1 MTSPINLRPSIAK
14 FIFPNVP
21 MITYKTDAEIELMRI
36 NGMKL
41 REVMKQLVPQI
52 KAGITTNY
60 LNALAE
66 KYIKAQGAD
75 ISFNKVEGYKWA
87 VCVPINEQVVHTP
100 PSDRVL
106 KNGDVLTVDIG
117 AYYQGFH
124 TDHAITVVVGGKT
137 TPEIERF
144 LRVGKEALD
153 LAIREAVVGK
163 RIGDISKAIED
174 KVVGSGYTIMKQ
186 LTGHGVGHEL
196 HEDPFIPG
204 YLSKPIEKTMKLK
217 QGMVLALEVI
227 YSMGS
232 DDIAYEEGEDW
243 SIITADKSMSA
254 CFEHTVALTDKN
266 TLVLT

>member
-1 MTSPINLRPSIAK
+1 
-14 FIFPNVP
+14 
-21 MITYKTDAEIELMRI
+21 MITYKTDEEIEIMRI
-36 NGMKL
+36 GGSKL
-41 REVMKQLVPQI
+41 KEVMKQLLPQV
-52 KAGITTNY
+52 KAGITTNDI
-60 LNALAE
+60 NTLAE

-100 PSDRVL
+100 PTKRVL
-106 KNGDVLTVDIG
+106 KNGDVLTIDIG
-117 AYYQGFH
+117 AYFKGFH
-124 TDHAITVVVGGKT
+124 TDHAITMVVGGKT
-137 TPEIERF
+137 TPEIEKF
-144 LRVGKEALD
+144 LQVGREALQ
-153 LAIREAVVGK
+153 LAIDQAHVGN
-163 RIGDISKAIED
+163 RIGHISQAMEQ
-174 KVVGSGYTIMKQ
+174 KVVGAGYTIMRQ

-204 YLSKPIEKTMKLK
+204 FLGKSIEKTMKLRA
-217 QGMVLALEVI
+217 GMVLALEVI

-232 DDIAYEEGEDW
+232 PEIDYEEGQDW

>member
-1 MTSPINLRPSIAK
+1 
-14 FIFPNVP
+14 

-36 NGMKL
+36 NGEKL
-41 REVMKQLVPQI
+41 KAVMKQLVPQI
-52 KAGITTNY
+52 HAGMTTNDI
-60 LNALAE
+60 NTLAE
-66 KYIKAQGAD
+66 KYIKEQGAD

-100 PSDRVL
+100 PTKRVL
-106 KNGDVLTVDIG
+106 KNGDVLTIDIG
-117 AYYQGFH
+117 AFYKGFH
-124 TDHAITVVVGGKT
+124 TDHAITLVVGGKS

-144 LRVGKEALD
+144 LQVGREALM
-153 LAIREAVVGK
+153 LAIEQAKLGN
-163 RIGDISKAIED
+163 RIGHISEAIEK
-174 KVVGSGYTIMKQ
+174 KVVGAGYTIMKQ

-204 YLSKPIEKTMKLK
+204 YLNKKIEKTMKLK
-217 QGMVLALEVI
+217 PGMVLALEVI

-232 DDIAYEEGEDW
+232 SDIAYEEDQEW

-254 CFEHTVALTDKN
+254 CFEHTIAITDKN

>member
-1 MTSPINLRPSIAK
+1 
-14 FIFPNVP
+14 
-21 MITYKTDAEIELMRI
+21 MREGG
-36 NGMKL
+36 NKL
-41 REVMKQLVPQI
+41 KAVMKRLTPHI
-52 KAGITTNY
+52 RAGITTNDI
-60 LNALAE
+60 NTLAE
-66 KYIKAQGAD
+66 KYIKEQGAD

-100 PSDRVL
+100 PTKRVL
-106 KNGDVLTVDIG
+106 KNGEVLTIDIG
-117 AYYQGFH
+117 VYYQGFH
-124 TDHAITVVVGGKT
+124 TDYAITVVVGGKT
-137 TPEIERF
+137 TPAIEKF
-144 LRVGKEALD
+144 LQVGREALE
-153 LAIREAVVGK
+153 LAIQQA
-163 RIGDISKAIED
+163 RIGNRIGHISEAIEK
-174 KVVGSGYTIMKQ
+174 KVTGAGYTIMKQ

-204 YLSKPIEKTMKLK
+204 YLSKSIEKTMKLK

-232 DDIAYEEGEDW
+232 ADIAYEEDQEW